1 MRTGRQFEASERV
14 NFFPAACHKT
24 LATLT
29 LPCYGAPVRWKPLPV
44 FRFVT
49 EGDSDMNEPAAC
61 RPETSAQNLWEIA
74 LAELQLQV
82 TRPNYET
89 WLKDTAGML
98 FDNGLF
104 VVGAPNDFAT
114 EWLSTKLRP
123 LIAKTLSSIIGH
135 PVEVTFQLLGSQ
147 PEGERSS
154 GPLFEPETTPPPPP
168 LTLFPRP
175 RLNERYTFERFI
187 VGPEN
192 RLAHAA
198 SLAVADKPAAVYNP
212 LFIYGGTGLGKTH
225 LLHAIGH
232 RAWSNHYRVLYVTAE
247 QFTNHFVT
255 SIAQGRSEEFRAKY
269 RHVDVLLIDDIQFLT
284 GKERTQEEF
293 FYTFN
298 DLHAASSQIIISSD
312 RSPRLISLLE
322 DRLRSRFVWGLIADI
337 QPPALET
344 RLAILKTKAAD
355 LQQEVAPDVLHFVAQ
370 RCHSNIRELE
380 GCLNRIVAFA
390 RLLRAEITLD
400 LATQA
405 LAPVSPSAEK
415 PHPGPQAVLEAVS
428 QYFDLPIQAL
438 TGKSRVKEIAEAR
451 HIAMHLLREDAHQRV
466 TEIARLLG
474 GRDHST
480 IIYGLRK
487 IDHALTT
494 DTQFTRQLGEIRTL
508 FAT

>member
-1 MRTGRQFEASERV
+1 
-14 NFFPAACHKT
+14 
-24 LATLT
+24 
-29 LPCYGAPVRWKPLPV
+29 
-44 FRFVT
+44 
-49 EGDSDMNEPAAC
+49 MNEPAAS
-61 RPETSAQNLWEIA
+61 RPETNAQHLWEVA

-89 WLKDTAGML
+89 WLKDTVAVR

-147 PEGERSS
+147 PEAALAN
-154 GPLFEPETTPPPPP
+154 GPLFKPETAPPPP
-168 LTLFPRP
+168 LTPLPPP
-175 RLNERYTFERFI
+175 RLNQRYTFERFI
-187 VGPEN
+187 VGHEN

-198 SLAVADKPAAVYNP
+198 SLAVADKPATAYNP

-232 RAWSNHYRVLYVTAE
+232 RAWTNHHRVLYVTAE

-255 SIAQGRSEEFRAKY
+255 SIAQGRTEEFRAKY
-269 RHVDVLLIDDIQFLT
+269 RHVDILLIDDIQFLA

-298 DLHAASSQIIISSD
+298 DLHAASGQIIISSD

-322 DRLRSRFVWGLIADI
+322 DRLRSRFEWGLIADI

-344 RLAILKTKAAD
+344 RLAILNTKAAE
-355 LQQEVAPDVLHFVAQ
+355 LQQEVNPDVLHFLAQ
-370 RCHSNIRELE
+370 RCHNNIRELE
-380 GCLNRIVAFA
+380 GSLNRIVAFA
-390 RLLRAEITLD
+390 RLLRAAITLD
-400 LATQA
+400 LAAEA
-405 LAPVSPSAEK
+405 LAPVSPSGEK
-415 PHPGPQAVLEAVS
+415 PHPTPQAVLEAVA
-428 QYFDLPIQAL
+428 QYFDLDPEAL
-438 TGKSRVKEIAEAR
+438 PGKSRAKEIAEAR
-451 HIAMHLLREDAHQRV
+451 HIAMYLLRDDAHQRV
-466 TEIARLLG
+466 TEIAHLLG

-480 IIYGLRK
+480 VIYGLRK
-487 IDHALTT
+487 VDHALTT
-494 DTQFTRQLGEIRTL
+494 DAQFTRQLAEIRTVL
-508 FAT
+508 MA

>member
-1 MRTGRQFEASERV
+1 MNQ
-14 NFFPAACHKT
+14 PAA
-24 LATLT
+24 
-29 LPCYGAPVRWKPLPV
+29 
-44 FRFVT
+44 
-49 EGDSDMNEPAAC
+49 S
-61 RPETSAQNLWEIA
+61 RPETNAQNLWEVA

-89 WLKDTAGML
+89 WLKDTVAVR

-147 PEGERSS
+147 PEATPSS
-154 GPLFEPETTPPPPP
+154 GPLFEPETAAPPPPP
-168 LTLFPRP
+168 RPFPLP

-187 VGPEN
+187 VGHEN

-212 LFIYGGTGLGKTH
+212 LFIYGATGLGKTH

-232 RAWSNHYRVLYVTAE
+232 RAWSNHHRVLYVTAE
-247 QFTNHFVT
+247 QFTNQFVT
-255 SIAQGRSEEFRAKY
+255 SIAQGRTEEFRAKY
-269 RHVDVLLIDDIQFLT
+269 RHVDILLIDDIQFLA

-298 DLHAASSQIIISSD
+298 DLHAASGQLIISSD

-322 DRLRSRFVWGLIADI
+322 DRLRSRFEWGLIADI

-344 RLAILKTKAAD
+344 RLAILNTKTAE
-355 LQQEVAPDVLHFVAQ
+355 LQQEVSADVLHFLAQ
-370 RCHSNIRELE
+370 RCHNNIRELE
-380 GCLNRIVAFA
+380 GSLNRIVAFA
-390 RLLRAEITLD
+390 RLLRAAITLD
-400 LATQA
+400 LAAEA
-405 LAPVSPSAEK
+405 LAPVSPSGEK
-415 PHPGPQAVLEAVS
+415 PHPTPQAVLEAVA
-428 QYFDLPIQAL
+428 QYFDLSTETL
-438 TGKSRVKEIAEAR
+438 SGKGRAKEIAEAR
-451 HIAMHLLREDAHQRV
+451 HIAMYLLRDDAHQRV
-466 TEIARLLG
+466 TEIAHLLG
-474 GRDHST
+474 NRDHST

-487 IDHALTT
+487 VDHALTI
-494 DTQFTRQLGEIRTL
+494 DAQFTRQIGEIRTL
-508 FAT
+508 LMP